1 MLRGAHRQFSNIAV
15 DGTSGVAAYQ
25 SDVEVL
31 RGLAGD
37 SLELVA
43 EFDPESREQFGFKL
57 RRSPDGQEETLLYY
71 DSSTRRMCVDK
82 DRASLNPCVERGVQG
97 GPFALRPGEPLQLHI
112 FIDRSVIEV
121 FINGRAT
128 LTTRVYPTRPDSLG
142 IDLFCRAGQALLRSL
157 DVWGMESI

>member
-1 MLRGAHRQFSNIAV
+1 MNGMT
-15 DGTSGVAAYQ
+15 TSESEA
-25 SDVEVL
+25 L

-43 EFDPESREQFGFKL
+43 EFDPESRGQLGFKL

-71 DSSTRRMCVDK
+71 DSDARRMCVDK
-82 DRASLNPCVERGVQG
+82 ERASLNPHVERGVQG
-97 GPFALRPGEPLQLHI
+97 GPFALDPGEPLQLRI

-142 IDLFCRAGQALLRSL
+142 IDLFCRGGQALLRSL
-157 DVWGMESI
+157 DVWEMQSI